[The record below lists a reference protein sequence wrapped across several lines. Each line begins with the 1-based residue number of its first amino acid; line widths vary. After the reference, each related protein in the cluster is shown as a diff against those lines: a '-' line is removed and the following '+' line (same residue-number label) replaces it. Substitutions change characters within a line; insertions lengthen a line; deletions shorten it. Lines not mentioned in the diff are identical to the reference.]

1 MAKKPVATEAEQIID
16 RPAVIDDGKAD
27 YEILPNPPRFIALQ
41 LIRKGQ
47 TTIRLTE
54 AEARAEVLAGHIRL
68 AGNTPPEVASKD
80 I

>member
-1 MAKKPVATEAEQIID
+1 MAKKLTSAEPKQLID
-16 RPAVIDDGKAD
+16 PPAAIDDGKED

-68 AGNTPPEVASKD
+68 SVKPASTD
-80 I
+80 A

>member
-1 MAKKPVATEAEQIID
+1 MAKKPVVTEAEPILD
-16 RPAVIDDGKAD
+16 PPAIIDDGKAD
-27 YEILPNPPRFIALQ
+27 YEILPNPPRFVALQ

-54 AEARAEVLAGHIRL
+54 AEARAEVLAGHIL
-68 AGNTPPEVASKD
+68 LVGNTPSEAASKD